1 MKRFLCLLVLI
12 CGVYVIGW
20 SVGAYPYPVKVK
32 QSDGTELTVRL
43 KGDEWYHWTT
53 TDDGYRIVQNASGI
67 YEYAALSKTG
77 GVIASGRK
85 ANDVSLR
92 QSSELNY
99 LKKVGPNLG
108 VTKSVIQM
116 ARAAKLSP
124 LKSTSAITGFPSSG
138 TRKLLVILA
147 YFSNTDTTYS
157 HAAFN
162 NLMNQ
167 TNYKGTGSFKDY
179 YLENSNGALNIQ
191 STVTKWVEL
200 SKTREYYAPE
210 SKWPEFVHDALVA
223 ADLAEVDFSQFDND
237 GDGTVESVAVF
248 HTGAGQEVS
257 SNANDIWSHKNELSN
272 FYISDDRT
280 FDNVMVDNYT
290 VQPELY
296 SGTNMSTIGVLAHE
310 FGHALGLPDYYDTDD
325 TANGLQE
332 GTGNWDL
339 MCAGCYNGL
348 NASGDTP
355 SHHNPLSKYEL
366 GWITVTTLS
375 AVSSVTVKPIITNH
389 VAYRVNTASSNE
401 YFLLEN
407 RTQANFDSRI
417 PGEGMLIYHVD
428 GNYITIHRNSNDINA
443 SSHQGLYIK
452 SAYGTLNSVN
462 TPFPGA
468 KNITAFTDATTPS
481 SLSWSGSETSK
492 SITNIVA
499 QANKNIT
506 FDFMAIQDGAPL
518 SISTQ
523 SNDYQSIDLTWERSS
538 ENYPVL
544 VVFNSTNSF
553 GTPVDGQVYSA
564 GQTLSGGGSVLYVGS
579 DVSTFL
585 HSGLNEATYYYYKIW
600 SNRGTSYSEPLNA
613 TQKTLAHPITS
624 YPWTETFENSINK
637 WRIYPDGLAYSWTI
651 ANGSSEGV
659 PASAYEGTSNALF
672 LAQVSG
678 GGIVQKLISPVCN
691 AVTGEK
697 MRLKFHHAQ
706 ALWDLDQDLLKVY
719 YKETSSSVWT
729 LLATYDTDI
738 TAWTERTLDFT
749 VNGNFEFA
757 FEATGNYGYGVVVDQ
772 VIIDKQVTT
781 AVANHSSDE
790 DWVSIFPNPSK
801 DLFNVRLKDTEYV
814 GRYKIVSV
822 SGIVLV
828 DRQFQTSDFSVNMT
842 GYERGIYNLIIE
854 RNTDIRVMKIVK
866 Q

>member
-1 MKRFLCLLVLI
+1 MKRLLSLLVLI
-12 CGVYVIGW
+12 CVAYVVGW
-20 SVGAYPYPVKVK
+20 SVGAYPYPVKLK

-53 TDDGYRIVQNASGI
+53 TNDGYRIVQNASGI

-77 GVIASGRK
+77 EVIASGRK
-85 ANDVSLR
+85 ANDASLR
-92 QSSELNY
+92 QSSELKY
-99 LKKVGPNLG
+99 LKKVGLNLG
-108 VTKSVIQM
+108 VTKSSMQL
-116 ARAAKLSP
+116 ARAAILSP
-124 LKSTSAITGFPSSG
+124 LKSASAITGFPSSG

-147 YFSNTDTTYS
+147 NFSNTTTTYS
-157 HAAFN
+157 QSAFN

-167 TNYKGTGSFKDY
+167 TNYNGTGSFKDY
-179 YLENSNGALNIQ
+179 YSENSNGALTIQ
-191 STVTKWVEL
+191 STVTAWVNL
-200 SKTREYYAPE
+200 SKTKEYYAPE

-223 ADLAEVDFSQFDND
+223 ADLAGVDFSQFDND
-237 GDGTVESVAVF
+237 GNRIVESVAIF
-248 HTGAGQEVS
+248 HTGAGQEVTGS
-257 SNANDIWSHKNELSN
+257 LNDIWSHSNDLSN
-272 FYISDDRT
+272 DYLEASRT
-280 FDNVMVDNYT
+280 FDNVVVDNYT
-290 VQPELY
+290 VQPEWY
-296 SGTNMSTIGVLAHE
+296 GNKGMSTIGVLAHE

-332 GTGNWDL
+332 GTGDWDL
-339 MCAGCYNGL
+339 MCNGCYNGL
-348 NASGDTP
+348 YVSGDTP

-366 GWITVTTLS
+366 GWINVTTLS
-375 AVSSVTVKPIITNH
+375 AVSSVTIKPIITDH
-389 VAYRVNTASSNE
+389 VAYRLNTATSNE

-407 RTQANFDSRI
+407 RTQTNFDSRI

-428 GNYITIHRNSNDINA
+428 GNYISVHRNSNDINTT
-443 SSHQGLYIK
+443 SHQGLYIK

-462 TPFPGA
+462 APFPGA
-468 KNITAFTDATTPS
+468 KNVTSFTDATTPS
-481 SLSWSGSETSK
+481 SLSWSGVETSK
-492 SITNIVA
+492 SITNIVS
-499 QANKNIT
+499 QTNKDIT
-506 FDFMAIQDGAPL
+506 FDFMALQDGAPL
-518 SISTQ
+518 TFSLQSI
-523 SNDYQSIDLTWERSS
+523 DYQSIDLNWTRSS

-544 VVFNSTNSF
+544 VVFNTTNSF
-553 GTPVDGQVYSA
+553 GKPVDGQVYA
-564 GQTLSGGGSVLYVGS
+564 AVQTLSGGGTVLYVGS

-600 SNRGTSYSEPLNA
+600 SNRGTTYSEPLNA
-613 TQKTLAHPITS
+613 TQKTLAKPITS
-624 YPWTETFENSINK
+624 YPWTETFENNLNK
-637 WRIYPDGLAYSWTI
+637 WRIDPDGLAYSWTI

-672 LAQVSG
+672 FTEISG

-691 AVTGEK
+691 ADAGEK

-706 ALWDLDQDLLKVY
+706 AFWDPDQDVLKVY

-781 AVANHSSDE
+781 AVANHSADE
-790 DWVSIFPNPSK
+790 DWVSVFPNPSK
-801 DLFNVRLKDTEYV
+801 DVFNVRLKDTESV
-814 GRYKIVSV
+814 GRYKVVSV
-822 SGIVLV
+822 SGIVLI
-828 DRQFQTSDFSVNMT
+828 DSQFQSSDFSVNLN
-842 GYERGIYNLIIE
+842 GYGPGIYNLIIE
-854 RNTDIRVMKIVK
+854 RNTDVRVMKIVK